1 MVMVGAVVG
10 WVGGVG
16 GVGVEAGG
24 TGVADV
30 HGMGGLLHLFLT
42 IAL

>member
-1 MVMVGAVVG
+1 MVGAVVG

-30 HGMGGLLHLFLT
+30 MGGLLHLFLT